1 MALKMAKGTALPDAM
16 SETLNTAADAVT
28 RKQIKNVQRRLH
40 VRTKYTTN
48 SMKSG
53 RAKPYYALNKAM
65 GRNIDRMYSRAG
77 TFSDYLWLQ
86 ENDQTVE
93 GINSG
98 PVPIPTT
105 KARTSDSIMKAI
117 RKKYRLSANQNLDI
131 GEIGSEHR
139 QFIGTPKGGGRPKG
153 LYERRNNNKRLVM
166 IRNLEKR
173 KVNIKGV
180 HFHRDAVRQY
190 GTPQY
195 IESKFNRIAI
205 RILRRKGLSG

>member
-1 MALKMAKGTALPDAM
+1 MALKMAGGTVLPEAM
-16 SETLNTAADAVT
+16 AETLNQTADAVT
-28 RKQIKNVQRRLH
+28 RRQIKNVQRRLR

-53 RAKPYYALNKAM
+53 RAKPYHALNKAM
-65 GRNIDRMYSRAG
+65 GRNINRMYSRAG

-86 ENDQTVE
+86 EDDQTVE
-93 GINSG
+93 GLNSG

-117 RKKYRLSANQNLDI
+117 RKKYRLSENQNLDI

-139 QFIGTPKGGGRPKG
+139 QFIGVPKGGGRPKG

-195 IESKFNRIAI
+195 IESKFNRVAV
-205 RILRRKGLSG
+205 RMLRARGLNG